1 MKKFSLKF
9 MLIVVLSVF
18 SSFAYADGI
27 FSRYYNDK
35 FLFSIDVPATKIEQL
50 TGDDKIIII
59 DLDFV
64 KYSKHIPSKN
74 FFNAYGPVNSSGISL
89 KNRSGDIKISVYG
102 NYFLNFEDFEE
113 LNSDSI
119 KEAFRNE
126 GLNYHQFIKKYYNG
140 RLVKNIDP
148 LRYGYNKTLFI
159 HGNNIAYSIIKNN
172 FYVVSYIENNKIYY
186 TKVLYDRKENIYAIF
201 EVSFFAKDKNYMDK
215 ILTEMV
221 KSFKFTK

>member
-1 MKKFSLKF
+1 MKRFSLKF
-9 MLIVVLSVF
+9 MLIFILF
-18 SSFAYADGI
+18 LFGSFVYADGI
-27 FSRYYNDK
+27 FSRYYNDR
-35 FLFSIDVPATKIEQL
+35 FLFSIDIPATKIEQL

-74 FFNAYGPVNSSGISL
+74 FFNAHGSVNGSGISL
-89 KNRSGDIKISVYG
+89 KNKSTDIKILVYG
-102 NYFLNFEDFEE
+102 SNFLNFEDFEE
-113 LNSDSI
+113 LNTDSI

-126 GLNYHQFIKKYYNG
+126 GLNYHQFIREYYNG
-140 RLVKNIDP
+140 RLTKNIDP

-159 HGNNIAYSIIKNN
+159 YGNNIAYSIIKNN

-186 TKVLYDRKENIYAIF
+186 KKVLYNRKENIYAIF

-221 KSFKFTK
+221 KSFKIIK

>member
-1 MKKFSLKF
+1 MKRFSLKF
-9 MLIVVLSVF
+9 MLIFILF
-18 SSFAYADGI
+18 LFGSFVYADGI
-27 FSRYYNDK
+27 FSRYYNDR
-35 FLFSIDVPATKIEQL
+35 FLFSIDIPATKIEQL

-74 FFNAYGPVNSSGISL
+74 FFNAHGSVNGSGISL
-89 KNRSGDIKISVYG
+89 KNKSTDIKILVYG
-102 NYFLNFEDFEE
+102 SNFLNFEDFEE
-113 LNSDSI
+113 LNTDSI

-126 GLNYHQFIKKYYNG
+126 GLNYHQFIREYYNG
-140 RLVKNIDP
+140 RLTKNIDP

-159 HGNNIAYSIIKNN
+159 YGNNIAYCIIKNN

-186 TKVLYDRKENIYAIF
+186 KKVLYNRKENIYAIF

-221 KSFKFTK
+221 KSFKIIK

>member
-1 MKKFSLKF
+1 MKRFSLKF
-9 MLIVVLSVF
+9 MLIFILF
-18 SSFAYADGI
+18 LFGSFVYADGI
-27 FSRYYNDK
+27 FSRYYNDR
-35 FLFSIDVPATKIEQL
+35 FLFSIDIPATKIEQL

-64 KYSKHIPSKN
+64 KYSKHISSKN
-74 FFNAYGPVNSSGISL
+74 FFNAHGSVNGSGISL
-89 KNRSGDIKISVYG
+89 KNKSTDIKILVYG
-102 NYFLNFEDFEE
+102 SNFLNFEDFEE
-113 LNSDSI
+113 LNTDSI

-126 GLNYHQFIKKYYNG
+126 GLNYHQFIREYYNG
-140 RLVKNIDP
+140 RLTKNIDP

-159 HGNNIAYSIIKNN
+159 YGNNIAYSIIKNN

-186 TKVLYDRKENIYAIF
+186 KKVLYNRKENIYAIF

-221 KSFKFTK
+221 KSFKIIK

>member
-1 MKKFSLKF
+1 MKRFSLKF
-9 MLIVVLSVF
+9 MLIFILFLF
-18 SSFAYADGI
+18 SSFVYADGI
-27 FSRYYNDK
+27 FSRYYNDR

-74 FFNAYGPVNSSGISL
+74 FFNAHGSVNGSGISL
-89 KNRSGDIKISVYG
+89 KNKSADIKISVYG
-102 NYFLNFEDFEE
+102 SNFLNFEDFDE
-113 LNSDSI
+113 LNTDSI

-126 GLNYHQFIKKYYNG
+126 GLNYHQFIREYYNG
-140 RLVKNIDP
+140 RLTKNIDP

-159 HGNNIAYSIIKNN
+159 YGNNIAYSIIKNN

-186 TKVLYDRKENIYAIF
+186 KKVLYNRKENMYAIF
-201 EVSFFAKDKNYMDK
+201 EVSFLAKDKNEMDK

-221 KSFKFTK
+221 KRFKFIK

>member
-1 MKKFSLKF
+1 MKRFSLKF
-9 MLIVVLSVF
+9 MLIFILFLF
-18 SSFAYADGI
+18 SSFVYADGI
-27 FSRYYNDK
+27 FSRYYNDR
-35 FLFSIDVPATKIEQL
+35 FLFSIDIPATKIEQL

-74 FFNAYGPVNSSGISL
+74 FFNAHGSVNGSGISL
-89 KNRSGDIKISVYG
+89 KNKSTDIKILVYG
-102 NYFLNFEDFEE
+102 SNFLNFEDFEE
-113 LNSDSI
+113 LNTDSI

-126 GLNYHQFIKKYYNG
+126 GLNYHQFIREYYNG
-140 RLVKNIDP
+140 RLTKNIDP

-159 HGNNIAYSIIKNN
+159 YGNNIAYSIIKNN

-186 TKVLYDRKENIYAIF
+186 KKVLYNRKENIYAIF

-221 KSFKFTK
+221 KSFKIIK

>member
-1 MKKFSLKF
+1 MKRFSLKF
-9 MLIVVLSVF
+9 MLIFILF
-18 SSFAYADGI
+18 LFGSFVYADGI
-27 FSRYYNDK
+27 FSRYYNDR

-74 FFNAYGPVNSSGISL
+74 FFNAHGSVNGSGISL
-89 KNRSGDIKISVYG
+89 KNKSADIKISVYG
-102 NYFLNFEDFEE
+102 SNFLNFEDFDE
-113 LNSDSI
+113 LNTDSI

-126 GLNYHQFIKKYYNG
+126 GLNYHQFIREYYNG
-140 RLVKNIDP
+140 RLTKNIDP

-159 HGNNIAYSIIKNN
+159 YGNNIAYSIIKNN

-186 TKVLYDRKENIYAIF
+186 KKVLYNRKENIYAIF

-221 KSFKFTK
+221 KSFKFIK

>member
-1 MKKFSLKF
+1 MKRFSLKF
-9 MLIVVLSVF
+9 MLIFILF
-18 SSFAYADGI
+18 LFGSFVYADGI

-74 FFNAYGPVNSSGISL
+74 FFNAYGPVNGSGISL
-89 KNRSGDIKISVYG
+89 KNKSADIKISVYG
-102 NYFLNFEDFEE
+102 SNFLNFEDFEE
-113 LNSDSI
+113 LNADSI

-126 GLNYHQFIKKYYNG
+126 GLNYHQFIREYYNG
-140 RLVKNIDP
+140 RLTKNIDP

-159 HGNNIAYSIIKNN
+159 YGNNIAYSLIKNN
-172 FYVVSYIENNKIYY
+172 FY
-186 TKVLYDRKENIYAIF
+186 IF
-201 EVSFFAKDKNYMDK
+201 EISISLKLKRTLIQADR
-215 ILTEMV
+215 
-221 KSFKFTK
+221 FKVFII

>member
-1 MKKFSLKF
+1 
-9 MLIVVLSVF
+9 MLIFILF
-18 SSFAYADGI
+18 LFGSFVYADGI
-27 FSRYYNDK
+27 FSRYYNDR

-74 FFNAYGPVNSSGISL
+74 FFNAHGSVNGSGISL
-89 KNRSGDIKISVYG
+89 KNKSADIKISVYG
-102 NYFLNFEDFEE
+102 SNFLNFEDFDE
-113 LNSDSI
+113 LNTDSI

-126 GLNYHQFIKKYYNG
+126 GLNYHQFIREYYNG
-140 RLVKNIDP
+140 RLTKNIDP

-159 HGNNIAYSIIKNN
+159 YGNNIAYSIIKNN

-186 TKVLYDRKENIYAIF
+186 KKVLYNRKENIYAIF

-221 KSFKFTK
+221 KSFKFIK